1 MSETELELR
10 KVVANLIRDG
20 RVAYVIGYE
29 KGSSPGRARPC
40 FVSSPQ
46 DATRLV
52 WNQYCAA
59 SLPKYL
65 IGAKDKV
72 GIVAKGCDGRAIV
85 ELIKDKQVDRDRIV
99 IIAPACLGVKRAS
112 QTSRKE
118 ILAGYCER
126 CSNRISPIADIAIL
140 GNSNEKDAAERFAHD
155 VKAGKPSKRG
165 TLWMEEFQRC
175 TKCLACI
182 KSCPLCYCTECELD
196 GSLSSLVS
204 KLRMPTELPTFHLI
218 RAMHMAGRCV
228 GCGACE
234 AACPADIPL
243 TDLYSRINE
252 EVEKMLGYVPGI
264 DVNTTPPVELPRPKV
279 EKK

>member
-1 MSETELELR
+1 M
-10 KVVANLIRDG
+10 
-20 RVAYVIGYE
+20 IGYE
-29 KGSSPGRARPC
+29 KGSTTSRARPC
-40 FVSSPQ
+40 FVSTPQ

-59 SLPKYL
+59 SLPRYL
-65 IGAKDKV
+65 VGTKDKV
-72 GIVAKGCDGRAIV
+72 GIVTKGCDGRAIV
-85 ELIKDKQVDRDRIV
+85 ELIKDRQVDRDRIV
-99 IIAPACLGVKRAS
+99 IIAPACLGVKRAPR
-112 QTSRKE
+112 TSKE
-118 ILAGYCER
+118 EVLATYCER
-126 CSNRISPIADIAIL
+126 CPNRISPIADVSIL
-140 GNSNEKDAAERFAHD
+140 GNSNENDAAERFMRD
-155 VKAGKPSKRG
+155 DKVGKPSRG
-165 TLWMEEFQRC
+165 GTSWTEEFQRC
-175 TKCLACI
+175 TKCLACV

-204 KLRMPTELPTFHLI
+204 KLRIPTELPTFHLI

-243 TDLYSRINE
+243 TDLYSRVNE

-264 DVNTTPPVELPRPKV
+264 DVNSMPPVELPRPKV